1 MGETALQQFSTRV
14 RRVLGEYF
22 PQHAPN
28 PYKYVS
34 EANVNVLAYKFDL
47 SGFLPSDAMVK
58 REAEIQIQAG
68 NIRETAV
75 WCEAFAG
82 FHQATGDAY
91 RLDCNISIL
100 EKALQGRC
108 PTAELLMQIASEKAA
123 QVQMT
128 ATATAQAERDQKH
141 EALFHELAP
150 RLITD
155 IPAGSNRY
163 AVALENKRLE
173 ERRQQIWNMSLEE
186 LQAIKEKR
194 DLRDLPK
201 SELVKIANSMDPAR
215 KQRELSGE
223 RNTTAEPEQVLKLRA
238 QGEAEV
244 ASGRYAKIPA
254 QWRVPG
260 KDVYLDFSFG
270 LLNQL
275 PKEMVKQLIER
286 YGDSQITAACHTTRY
301 KLLQRQQGQ

>member
-1 MGETALQQFSTRV
+1 VT
-14 RRVLGEYF
+14 
-22 PQHAPN
+22 
-28 PYKYVS
+28 
-34 EANVNVLAYKFDL
+34 
-47 SGFLPSDAMVK
+47 
-58 REAEIQIQAG
+58 REAE
-68 NIRETAV
+68 
-75 WCEAFAG
+75 
-82 FHQATGDAY
+82 
-91 RLDCNISIL
+91 
-100 EKALQGRC
+100 
-108 PTAELLMQIASEKAA
+108 
-123 QVQMT
+123 
-128 ATATAQAERDQKH
+128 AQAARDQKH

-163 AVALENKRLE
+163 AVQLENRRIE
-173 ERRQQIWNMSLEE
+173 ERRQQFWDMSLEQ

-238 QGEAEV
+238 QGEAE
-244 ASGRYAKIPA
+244 AANGRYAKIPD
-254 QWRVPG
+254 QWRIPG
-260 KDVYLDFSFG
+260 KEVYLDWSFG

-286 YGDSQITAACHTTRY
+286 YGDSQISAACHTTRY
-301 KLLQRQQGQ
+301 KLLAKQQGQ

>member
-1 MGETALQQFSTRV
+1 MRTALEQFTERAQRILRENWTPFKYDNYANAHFLAS
-14 RRVLGEYF
+14 LF
-22 PQHAPN
+22 PLD
-28 PYKYVS
+28 S
-34 EANVNVLAYKFDL
+34 FM
-47 SGFLPSDAMVK
+47 PSDGMFTT
-58 REAEIQIQAG
+58 EAKIQIAKG
-68 NIRETAV
+68 AIRATAD
-75 WCEAFAG
+75 WTEAFRE
-82 FHQATGDAY
+82 FHAITNGAY
-91 RLDCNISIL
+91 LLDCNLPIL
-100 EKALQGRC
+100 EKALKGRM
-108 PTAELLMQIASEKAA
+108 PTPELLVQIASENVSKL
-123 QVQMT
+123 VMT
-128 ATATAQAERDQKH
+128 ADASAQAARDQKH

-163 AVALENKRLE
+163 AVQLENRRIE
-173 ERRQQIWNMSLEE
+173 ERRQQFWDMSLEQ

-275 PKEMVKQLIER
+275 PKEMVKQLIEK

-301 KLLQRQQGQ
+301 KLLQKQQGQ